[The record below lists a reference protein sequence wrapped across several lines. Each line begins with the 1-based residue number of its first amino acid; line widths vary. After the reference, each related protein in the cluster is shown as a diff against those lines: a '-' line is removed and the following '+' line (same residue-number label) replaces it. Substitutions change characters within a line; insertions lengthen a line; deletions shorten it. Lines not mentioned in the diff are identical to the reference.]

1 MPFPIPSARIV
12 QLASVRPLENLLGKN
27 GCCVR
32 GRILAFELRETIMSV
47 SLLLNQMGSHDPLG
61 NNAMKQS
68 SHLAW

>member
-32 GRILAFELRETIMSV
+32 GRILAFEFQTPYTAVWAALFDLIPKDTFPDFQIPSR
-47 SLLLNQMGSHDPLG
+47 
-61 NNAMKQS
+61 
-68 SHLAW
+68 

>member
-32 GRILAFELRETIMSV
+32 GRILAFEMPAAPLLRFTSW
-47 SLLLNQMGSHDPLG
+47 NAFPKDP
-61 NNAMKQS
+61 
-68 SHLAW
+68 

>member
-32 GRILAFELRETIMSV
+32 GRILAFELGASV
-47 SLLLNQMGSHDPLG
+47 ADDTTDI
-61 NNAMKQS
+61 KTTEK
-68 SHLAW
+68 